1 MLPVYELSQGNTQLE
16 NMWDISFEKAKSNGG
31 TVNRTSLYAG
41 AAVRKVC
48 YEKCVMRNFAK
59 F

>member
-1 MLPVYELSQGNTQLE
+1 MPVYELSQENTQLE
-16 NMWDISFEKAKSNGG
+16 NMWDIGFEKAKSNGG

-41 AAVRKVC
+41 AAVQKVC

>member
-1 MLPVYELSQGNTQLE
+1 
-16 NMWDISFEKAKSNGG
+16 MWDTGFEKAKSNGG